1 MRNDKLFRGTSPIKQ
16 DNFNDQKQVQN
27 FNNAS
32 IYTKGFTFTSQANT
46 DNIESINL
54 GGKARFL
61 HGIVFF
67 GDANFG
73 QDRDI
78 LNLVINSEQVINNV
92 PSWTYTPWG
101 GQFAG
106 NIIKERQF
114 YPLQRKLSGADS
126 TQLSLKTL
134 NSHEWSVVFYLSDL
148 EVR

>member
-1 MRNDKLFRGTSPIKQ
+1 MKITQLTKAQFNQFDLNDTKAIQ
-16 DNFNDQKQVQN
+16 Q

-67 GDANFG
+67 GDQNFG
-73 QDRDI
+73 GDRDI

-92 PSWTYTPWG
+92 PSWTYTPYG
-101 GQFAG
+101 IGAG

-126 TQLSLKTL
+126 TQVSLKTI
-134 NSHEWSVVFYLSDL
+134 NSHEWSIIFYLSDL
-148 EVR
+148 EITK

>member
-1 MRNDKLFRGTSPIKQ
+1 MRNNKIMSVLPINQ
-16 DNFNDQKQVQN
+16 NNFNDQKQIQA

-67 GDANFG
+67 GDTNFAN
-73 QDRDI
+73 DRDI
-78 LNLVINSEQVINNV
+78 LNLVINSEQIINNV
-92 PSWTYTPWG
+92 PAWAYTPWG
-101 GQFAG
+101 GAAPG

-126 TQLSLKTL
+126 TTVSLNTP
-134 NSHEWSVVFYLSDL
+134 NSHEWSVIFYLSDL
-148 EVR
+148 EIR

>member
-1 MRNDKLFRGTSPIKQ
+1 MKITQLTKAQFNQFDLNDTKSIQ
-16 DNFNDQKQVQN
+16 Q

-67 GDANFG
+67 GDQNFG
-73 QDRDI
+73 GDRDI

-92 PSWTYTPWG
+92 PSWTYTPYG
-101 GQFAG
+101 ISAG
-106 NIIKERQF
+106 NIFKERQF

-126 TQLSLKTL
+126 TQVSLKTI
-134 NSHEWSVVFYLSDL
+134 NSHEWSIIFYLSDL
-148 EVR
+148 EITK

>member
-1 MRNDKLFRGTSPIKQ
+1 MKITQLTKAQFNQFDLNDTKAIQ
-16 DNFNDQKQVQN
+16 Q

-67 GDANFG
+67 GDQNFG
-73 QDRDI
+73 GDRDI

-92 PSWTYTPWG
+92 PSWAYTPLG
-101 GQFAG
+101 AGPG
-106 NIIKERQF
+106 NIMKERQF

-126 TQLSLKTL
+126 TQVSLNTL
-134 NSHEWSVVFYLSDL
+134 NSHEWSIIFYLSDL
-148 EVR
+148 EITK

>member
-1 MRNDKLFRGTSPIKQ
+1 MKITQLTKAQFNQFDLNDTKAIQ
-16 DNFNDQKQVQN
+16 Q

-67 GDANFG
+67 GDQNFG
-73 QDRDI
+73 GDRDI

-126 TQLSLKTL
+126 TTVALKTI
-134 NSHEWSVVFYLSDL
+134 NSHEWSVIFYLSDA
-148 EVR
+148 EIIK